1 MARKMIIDAFGR
13 EIDPFDAEMERRAEA
28 ESYDPSTELD
38 EDEKDFAENYIVRMG
53 LEDNYAVEDYE
64 L

>member
-13 EIDPFDAEMERRAEA
+13 EIDPFDAEMERLAEA
-28 ESYDPSTELD
+28 ESRNPRTELD
-38 EDEKDFAENYIVRMG
+38 EDEKDFAKNYVAYMC